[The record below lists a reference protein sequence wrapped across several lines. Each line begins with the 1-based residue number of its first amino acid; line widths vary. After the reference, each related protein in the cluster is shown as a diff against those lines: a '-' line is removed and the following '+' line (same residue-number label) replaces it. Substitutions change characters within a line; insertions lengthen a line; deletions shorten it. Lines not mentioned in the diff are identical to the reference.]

1 MKNTRT
7 FSDIDLN
14 FSPVPSSQDRYDV
27 PVDGIAIITCEDI
40 SPIIIGSNTLFT
52 YMIKPNDNLYING
65 SFIGKIKSI
74 ESNTQLTLFVN
85 STQSIQVTGGSGIIK
100 YSTPGDIALRYDA
113 NAIKGSIRN
122 LILTMN
128 YERPFNSKLG
138 SQVKALMFE
147 PADPITH
154 IKLKQS
160 IINTINAFEPRVQLL
175 DVVVDMKP
183 ESYAVNISIIFQ
195 IINTTEPLKID
206 LVLNRTR

>member
-14 FSPVPSSQDRYDV
+14 FNPVASSQDRYDV
-27 PVDGIAIITCEDI
+27 PVDTDSLITCEDTT
-40 SPIIIGSNTLFT
+40 PIVIGSNTLFS

-74 ESNTQLTLFVN
+74 ESDTQLTLITN
-85 STQSIQVTGGSGIIK
+85 STQSLQVSGTKLK

-113 NAIKGSIRN
+113 NAIKGSLRN

-128 YERPFNSKLG
+128 HERPFNSKLG

-160 IINTINAFEPRVQLL
+160 IINTVNAYEPRVQLL

-183 ESYAVNISIIFQ
+183 ESYSVNISIIFQ

>member
-14 FSPVPSSQDRYDV
+14 FNPVASSQDRYDV
-27 PVDGIAIITCEDI
+27 PVDTDSLITCEDT
-40 SPIIIGSNTLFT
+40 SPIIIGSNTLFS

-74 ESNTQLTLFVN
+74 ESDTQLTLIAN
-85 STQSIQVTGGSGIIK
+85 STQSLQVSGTQLK

-113 NAIKGSIRN
+113 NAIKGSLRN

-128 YERPFNSKLG
+128 HERPFNSKLG

-160 IINTINAFEPRVQLL
+160 IINTVNAYEPRVQLL

-183 ESYAVNISIIFQ
+183 ESYSVNISIIFQ